1 MPLSNKFEELVLTQ
15 LESFGCFM
23 GVEQLVVYL
32 ASAKKGEKAG
42 FELLGQW
49 PQNDRSLKPIADDPE
64 LKVSAP
70 NRRWYPIQDKDL
82 LIGVIRVETDFTRG
96 EWPPIL
102 DSRLKALS
110 ISLSRSFSIE
120 IERQKNDEEINYLKS
135 QVGFIIHQLR
145 NPLAALRTYAKLL
158 MKRLGPDSDSLEII
172 ERMLIEQK
180 QINEYIGSFE
190 KLNKPIQI
198 PADIGEERLLLPPDL
213 NATGKITIKDLLNP
227 ILERGKAN
235 AKLQNKSWNQSSEWP
250 HWSVREIDSKYRVIA
265 EIIANLLE
273 NACKYTEGDA
283 QIGIFLFNSGII
295 VCDNGKKI
303 ASEEAEKIFR
313 KGFRGNASK
322 NKDGTGVGLFLARKL
337 ARKIGG
343 DLYLS
348 ENEQDNQQ
356 FNSEIQKFKNT
367 NIFCLKLPIEQLHK

>member
-1 MPLSNKFEELVLTQ
+1 
-15 LESFGCFM
+15 
-23 GVEQLVVYL
+23 
-32 ASAKKGEKAG
+32 
-42 FELLGQW
+42 
-49 PQNDRSLKPIADDPE
+49 
-64 LKVSAP
+64 
-70 NRRWYPIQDKDL
+70 
-82 LIGVIRVETDFTRG
+82 
-96 EWPPIL
+96 
-102 DSRLKALS
+102 
-110 ISLSRSFSIE
+110 
-120 IERQKNDEEINYLKS
+120 
-135 QVGFIIHQLR
+135 
-145 NPLAALRTYAKLL
+145 

-172 ERMLIEQK
+172 ERMLIEQN

-190 KLNKPIQI
+190 KLNKPMQI

-235 AKLQNKSWNQSSEWP
+235 AKLQNKRWNQSSEWP

-273 NACKYTEGDA
+273 NACKYTEEDA

-303 ASEEAEKIFR
+303 SREEGETIFR
-313 KGFRGNASK
+313 KGYRGISSK
-322 NKDGTGVGLFLARKL
+322 NKAGTGVGLFLARKL
-337 ARKIGG
+337 AKKIGG

-348 ENEQDNQQ
+348 ENDLDNQQ

>member
-1 MPLSNKFEELVLTQ
+1 MQLSNKFKELVLTQ

-23 GVEQLVVYL
+23 GVRHLVVYI
-32 ASAKKGEKAG
+32 ASAKKGEKAS

-49 PQNDRSLKPIADDPE
+49 PQNERSLKPIADDPE
-64 LKVSAP
+64 LKVSSP
-70 NRRWYPIQDKDL
+70 NRRWYPIQDQDI

-96 EWPPIL
+96 EWPLIL

-120 IERQKNDEEINYLKS
+120 IDRQKNDEEINYLRS

-172 ERMLIEQK
+172 ESMLIEQR

-190 KLNKPIQI
+190 KLNKPFQI
-198 PADIGEERLLLPPDL
+198 PIEIEEERLLLPPDL
-213 NATGKITIKDLLNP
+213 NATEKITIQDILTP

-235 AKLQNKSWNQSSEWP
+235 AKLQNKIWNQSIEWP
-250 HWSVREIDSKYRVIA
+250 DWSFREINPKYRLIA
-265 EIIANLLE
+265 EIVANLLE
-273 NACKYTEGDA
+273 NACKYTEENA
-283 QIGIFLFNSGII
+283 QIGILFLNSGII
-295 VCDNGKKI
+295 VFDNGKKI
-303 ASEEAEKIFR
+303 SSEEGEKIFR
-313 KGFRGNASK
+313 KGYRGIASK

-343 DLYLS
+343 DLYLL
-348 ENEQDNQQ
+348 ENDQDNLLY
-356 FNSEIQKFKNT
+356 NEIKNLKNN
-367 NIFCLKLPIEQLHK
+367 NIFYLKLPTEQLHK